1 MIIKKLNCGNKNDS
15 YLTVQLSYD
24 EVRDI
29 ANTCYYATEF
39 IPAYQPKIKSNAVI
53 AANITK
59 FLFDMVKHGNIQ
71 PETIQKMYMAKF
83 SENKSNLD
91 KDESNSMEEDC

>member
-1 MIIKKLNCGNKNDS
+1 MVIKKLNCEDKSNS

-53 AANITK
+53 AANMTK

-71 PETIQKMYMAKF
+71 PETIQDMYTAKF
-83 SENKSNLD
+83 DE
-91 KDESNSMEEDC
+91 DESNSMKEDC

>member
-1 MIIKKLNCGNKNDS
+1 MIIKKLNCEDKNSS

-29 ANTCYYATEF
+29 ANTCYYATQF
-39 IPAYQPKIKSNAVI
+39 IPENKVKAKSDATT
-53 AANITK
+53 AANMTS

-71 PETIQKMYMAKF
+71 PETIRDIYTAKF
-83 SENKSNLD
+83 DEDKSN
-91 KDESNSMEEDC
+91 SAEEN

>member
-1 MIIKKLNCGNKNDS
+1 MIIKKLNCEDKNNS

-29 ANTCYYATEF
+29 ANTCYYATQF
-39 IPAYQPKIKSNAVI
+39 IPENKVKTKSDAVT
-53 AANITK
+53 AANMTK

-71 PETIQKMYMAKF
+71 PETIQNMYTAKF
-83 SENKSNLD
+83 DEDKSNSA
-91 KDESNSMEEDC
+91 KENIIYEI

>member
-1 MIIKKLNCGNKNDS
+1 MIIKKLNCGDKNDS

-29 ANTCYYATEF
+29 ANTCYYATKF
-39 IPAYQPKIKSNAVI
+39 IPAYQPKVMSTAVI
-53 AANITK
+53 AANMTK

-71 PETIQKMYMAKF
+71 PETIRDIYTAKF
-83 SENKSNLD
+83 NEDKSNL
-91 KDESNSMEEDC
+91 KKED

>member
-1 MIIKKLNCGNKNDS
+1 MIIKKLNCENKNNS

-24 EVRDI
+24 EIKDI
-29 ANTCYYATEF
+29 ENTCYYATQF
-39 IPAYQPKIKSNAVI
+39 IPTYQPKIKSNAVI
-53 AANITK
+53 AANMTK

-71 PETIQKMYMAKF
+71 SETIQNMYTAKF
-83 SENKSNLD
+83 DENKSNLD

>member
-15 YLTVQLSYD
+15 YVTVQLNYD

-39 IPAYQPKIKSNAVI
+39 IPADQTKCGHCRKHDKIFI
-53 AANITK
+53 
-59 FLFDMVKHGNIQ
+59 
-71 PETIQKMYMAKF
+71 
-83 SENKSNLD
+83 
-91 KDESNSMEEDC
+91 

>member
-15 YLTVQLSYD
+15 YVTVQLSYD

-39 IPAYQPKIKSNAVI
+39 IPADQTKIRSNAAI
-53 AANITK
+53 AANMTK
-59 FLFDMVKHGNIQ
+59 FLFDMVI
-71 PETIQKMYMAKF
+71 F
-83 SENKSNLD
+83 SLKQFKICIWLNLM
-91 KDESNSMEEDC
+91 KIKTN